1 MQQQID
7 TLRSDHNKSHGEQV
21 NSLQQQLDQ
30 LRQQYDQNR
39 SQSNAQA
46 SEWDRQRKQLEL
58 ELSTARSGAQNAGQ
72 AEQELAKLRNE
83 NKQLETWLAAS
94 EEKAKRAAV
103 AGGGGSNEAL
113 SDLERRLEMAM
124 SDVRELKGKNAELSD
139 QLAKAKASGGG
150 AAADSGA
157 MDWEAQKRRMLEQ
170 LDSDGA
176 EETEDQKKERLLMQE
191 VLKKTDQAVAE
202 KEQEIGELRR
212 LLENQSKNVGEVAV
226 GASAIAQALD
236 SDEII
241 QQERE
246 NLKQMH
252 AKLREELK
260 KAEVDCSLERAK
272 IAREKAELEERL
284 RQWESERAANGGVEP
299 GVGGHDKGK
308 KGAGRGKWLAR
319 LGLGDKEG

>member
-1 MQQQID
+1 
-7 TLRSDHNKSHGEQV
+7 
-21 NSLQQQLDQ
+21 
-30 LRQQYDQNR
+30 
-39 SQSNAQA
+39 
-46 SEWDRQRKQLEL
+46 
-58 ELSTARSGAQNAGQ
+58 
-72 AEQELAKLRNE
+72 
-83 NKQLETWLAAS
+83 
-94 EEKAKRAAV
+94 
-103 AGGGGSNEAL
+103 
-113 SDLERRLEMAM
+113 
-124 SDVRELKGKNAELSD
+124 
-139 QLAKAKASGGG
+139 
-150 AAADSGA
+150 